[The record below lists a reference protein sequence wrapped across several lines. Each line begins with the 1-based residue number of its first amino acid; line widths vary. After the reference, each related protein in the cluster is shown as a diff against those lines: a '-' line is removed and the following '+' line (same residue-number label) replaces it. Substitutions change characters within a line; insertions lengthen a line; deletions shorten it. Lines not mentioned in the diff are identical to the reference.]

1 MIIWTASYP
10 KSGNTFVRSLLSAYL
25 FTKDG
30 NFNFEV
36 LKNISQFP
44 DITFFEKLGVDV
56 SNDDEVLKNYI
67 RAQEEINKKD
77 KKSITFLKTHST
89 LHNINNH
96 KFTNYQNTYGVIY
109 IVRDPRNVVLS
120 YANHNQ
126 MTIEQATKSLKSFR
140 VLGGVKNSKVAADRG
155 LTHVGSWSSH
165 YNVWKE
171 FKKTNRYLL
180 IKYEDLISDT
190 KGTFLKILNFIYI
203 LGKSKHVI
211 DEVKLNNVIS
221 TTSFENLQ
229 KLEKTTFF
237 HEAKK
242 INNKYVTFFK
252 YGPKNDW
259 KKSLSNE
266 IIKNIEEEFKIEM
279 KELDYL

>member
-1 MIIWTASYP
+1 MIIWLASYP
-10 KSGNTFVRSLLSAYL
+10 KSGNTMVRSLLSAYL

-30 NFNFEV
+30 NFNFET
-36 LKNISQFP
+36 LKNISLFP
-44 DITFFEKLGVDV
+44 DLTFFEKLGVDV
-56 SNDDEVLKNYI
+56 SKDDEVLKNYI
-67 RAQEEINKKD
+67 RAQEEINKKN

-89 LHNINNH
+89 LHSINNH
-96 KFTNYQNTYGVIY
+96 KFTNYQNTYGAIY
-109 IVRDPRNVVLS
+109 IVRDPRSVVLS

-126 MTIEQATKSLKSFR
+126 IKIEQAAKALKSFK
-140 VLGGVKNSKVAADRG
+140 VLGGVKNSNIAADRG

-171 FKKTNRYLL
+171 FQKTNRYLL
-180 IKYEDLISDT
+180 IKYEDLVTDT
-190 KGTFLKILNFIYI
+190 KKTFLKILNFIYI
-203 LGKSKHVI
+203 LGNAKHVV
-211 DEVKLNNVIS
+211 DQDKLNNAIN

-237 HEAKK
+237 DEAKK

-259 KKSLSNE
+259 KKNLSNE
-266 IIKNIEEEFKIEM
+266 VIGNIETEFKTEM
-279 KELDYL
+279 KELGYL

>member
-126 MTIEQATKSLKSFR
+126 MTIEQAAKSLKSFR

-203 LGKSKHVI
+203 LGKAKHVI

>member
-1 MIIWTASYP
+1 MIIWLASYP

-30 NFNFEV
+30 NFNFES

-44 DITFFEKLGVDV
+44 DITFFKKLGVDIKK
-56 SNDDEVLKNYI
+56 DDEVLKNYI
-67 RAQEEINKKD
+67 RAQEEINKTNKD
-77 KKSITFLKTHST
+77 AITFLKTHST
-89 LHNINNH
+89 LHSINNH

-109 IVRDPRNVVLS
+109 IVRDPRNIVLS

-126 MTIEQATKSLKSFR
+126 ITIEQAVKSLKSFR
-140 VLGGVKNSKVAADRG
+140 VLGGVKGSNIAADRG
-155 LTHVGSWSSH
+155 LTHLGSWSSH

-180 IKYEDLISDT
+180 IKYEDLILDT
-190 KGTFLKILNFIYI
+190 KETFLKILNFIYI
-203 LGKSKHVI
+203 LGDAKHTV
-211 DEVKLNNVIS
+211 DQNKLINTIN

-237 HEAKK
+237 EEAKK
-242 INNKYVTFFK
+242 INNRYVTFFK
-252 YGPKNDW
+252 YGPQNNW
-259 KKSLSNE
+259 KKNLPHE
-266 IIKNIEEEFKIEM
+266 LAKDIEKEFKTEM
-279 KELDYL
+279 EELGYL

>member
-1 MIIWTASYP
+1 MIIWLASYP
-10 KSGNTFVRSLLSAYL
+10 KSGNTMVRSLLSAYL

-30 NFNFEV
+30 NFNFET
-36 LKNISQFP
+36 LKNISVFP
-44 DITFFEKLGVDV
+44 DLTFFEKLGVDV
-56 SNDDEVLKNYI
+56 SKDDEVLKNYI
-67 RAQEEINKKD
+67 RAQEEINKKNN
-77 KKSITFLKTHST
+77 KAITFLKTHST
-89 LHNINNH
+89 LHNVNNH
-96 KFTNYQNTYGVIY
+96 KFTNYQNTYGAIY

-126 MTIEQATKSLKSFR
+126 ITIEQAAKALKSFR
-140 VLGGVKNSKVAADRG
+140 ILGGVKNSNIAADRG

-171 FKKTNRYLL
+171 LKKTNRYLL

-190 KGTFLKILNFIYI
+190 KKTFLKILNFIYI
-203 LGKSKHVI
+203 LGNAKHVV
-211 DEVKLNNVIS
+211 DQDKLNNAIN

-237 HEAKK
+237 DEAKQ

-259 KKSLSNE
+259 KKNLSNE
-266 IIKNIEEEFKIEM
+266 VIKNIEDEFRTEM
-279 KELDYL
+279 KELGYL

>member
-1 MIIWTASYP
+1 MIIWLASYP
-10 KSGNTFVRSLLSAYL
+10 KSGNTMVRSLLSAYL

-30 NFNFEV
+30 NFNFET
-36 LKNISQFP
+36 LKNISLFP
-44 DITFFEKLGVDV
+44 DLTFFEKLGVDV
-56 SNDDEVLKNYI
+56 SKDDEVLKNYI
-67 RAQEEINKKD
+67 RAQEEINKKN

-89 LHNINNH
+89 LHSINNH
-96 KFTNYQNTYGVIY
+96 KFTNYQNTYGAIY
-109 IVRDPRNVVLS
+109 IVRDPRSVVLS

-126 MTIEQATKSLKSFR
+126 ITIEQAAKALKSFK
-140 VLGGVKNSKVAADRG
+140 VLGGVKNSNIAADRG

-171 FKKTNRYLL
+171 FQKTNRYLL
-180 IKYEDLISDT
+180 IKYEDLVTDT
-190 KGTFLKILNFIYI
+190 KKTFLKILNFIYI
-203 LGKSKHVI
+203 LGNAKHVV
-211 DEVKLNNVIS
+211 DQDKLNNAIN

-237 HEAKK
+237 DEAKQ

-259 KKSLSNE
+259 KKNLSNE
-266 IIKNIEEEFKIEM
+266 VIGNIETEFKTEM
-279 KELDYL
+279 KELGYL

>member
-1 MIIWTASYP
+1 MIIWLSSYP
-10 KSGNTFVRSLLSAYL
+10 KSGNTLVRSLLSAYL

-30 NFNFEV
+30 KFNFES
-36 LKNISQFP
+36 LKNISLFP
-44 DITFFEKLGVDV
+44 DITFFEKLGVNV
-56 SNDDEVLKNYI
+56 ENEDEILKNYI
-67 RAQEEINKKD
+67 HAQEKINEIN

-89 LHNINNH
+89 LHSINNH
-96 KFTNYQNTYGVIY
+96 KFTNYQNTYGAIY
-109 IVRDPRNVVLS
+109 IVRDPRNVVTS

-126 MTIEQATKSLKSFR
+126 ITIEQAAEAIKSFK

-155 LTHVGSWSSH
+155 KTHVGSWSSH

-180 IKYEDLISDT
+180 VKYEDLISDT
-190 KGTFLKILNFIYI
+190 KTQFLRMLNFIYI
-203 LGKSKHVI
+203 LGNAKHTI
-211 DEVKLNNVIS
+211 DQEKLNNAIN
-221 TTSFENLQ
+221 TTKFENLQ
-229 KLEKTTFF
+229 NMEKSMPF

-259 KKSLSNE
+259 KQILSSKISQNLE
-266 IIKNIEEEFKIEM
+266 LEFSTEM
-279 KELDYL
+279 KELGYL

>member
-1 MIIWTASYP
+1 MIIWLASYP
-10 KSGNTFVRSLLSAYL
+10 KSGNTMVRSLLSAYL

-30 NFNFEV
+30 NFNFET
-36 LKNISQFP
+36 LKNISLFP
-44 DITFFEKLGVDV
+44 DLTFFEKLGVDV
-56 SNDDEVLKNYI
+56 SKDDEVLKNYI
-67 RAQEEINKKD
+67 RAQEEINKKN

-89 LHNINNH
+89 LHSINNH
-96 KFTNYQNTYGVIY
+96 KFTNYQNTYGAIY
-109 IVRDPRNVVLS
+109 IVRDPRSVVLS

-126 MTIEQATKSLKSFR
+126 ITIEQAAKALKSFK
-140 VLGGVKNSKVAADRG
+140 VLGGVKNSNIAADRG

-171 FKKTNRYLL
+171 FQKTNRYLL
-180 IKYEDLISDT
+180 IKYEDLVTDT
-190 KGTFLKILNFIYI
+190 KKTFLKILNFIYI
-203 LGKSKHVI
+203 LGNAKHVV
-211 DEVKLNNVIS
+211 DQDKLNNAIN

-237 HEAKK
+237 DEAKK

-259 KKSLSNE
+259 KKNLSNE
-266 IIKNIEEEFKIEM
+266 VIGNIETEFKTEM
-279 KELDYL
+279 KELGYL

>member
-1 MIIWTASYP
+1 MIIWLASYP
-10 KSGNTFVRSLLSAYL
+10 KSGNTMVRSLLSAYL

-30 NFNFEV
+30 NFNFET
-36 LKNISQFP
+36 LKNISLFP
-44 DITFFEKLGVDV
+44 DLTFFEKLGVDV
-56 SNDDEVLKNYI
+56 SKDDEVLKNYI
-67 RAQEEINKKD
+67 RAQEEINKKN

-89 LHNINNH
+89 LHSINNH
-96 KFTNYQNTYGVIY
+96 KFTNYLNTYGAIY
-109 IVRDPRNVVLS
+109 IVRDPRSVVLS

-126 MTIEQATKSLKSFR
+126 ITIEQAAKALKSFK
-140 VLGGVKNSKVAADRG
+140 VLGGVKNSNIAADRG

-180 IKYEDLISDT
+180 IKYEDLVTDT
-190 KGTFLKILNFIYI
+190 KKTFLKILNFIYI
-203 LGKSKHVI
+203 LGNAKHVV
-211 DEVKLNNVIS
+211 DQDKLNNAIN

-237 HEAKK
+237 DEAKQ

-259 KKSLSNE
+259 KKNLSNE
-266 IIKNIEEEFKIEM
+266 VIGNIESEFKTEM
-279 KELDYL
+279 KELGYL

>member
-1 MIIWTASYP
+1 MIIWLASYP
-10 KSGNTFVRSLLSAYL
+10 KSGNTMVRSLLSAYL

-30 NFNFEV
+30 NFNFET
-36 LKNISQFP
+36 LKNISLFP
-44 DITFFEKLGVDV
+44 DLTFFKKLGVNV

-67 RAQEEINKKD
+67 RAQDEINKKNN
-77 KKSITFLKTHST
+77 KSVTFLKTHST
-89 LHNINNH
+89 LHSINNH
-96 KFTNYQNTYGVIY
+96 KFTNYQNTYGAIY

-126 MTIEQATKSLKSFR
+126 ITIEQAAKSLKSFK
-140 VLGGVKNSKVAADRG
+140 VLGGVKNSNIAADRG
-155 LTHVGSWSSH
+155 FTHVGSWSSH

-180 IKYEDLISDT
+180 IKYEDLILDT
-190 KGTFLKILNFIYI
+190 KATFLKILNFIYI
-203 LGKSKHVI
+203 LGNAKHLVEQ
-211 DEVKLNNVIS
+211 DKLNNAIK

-237 HEAKK
+237 NEAKK

-259 KKSLSNE
+259 KKSLPAE
-266 IIKNIEEEFKIEM
+266 VIKDIEEEFKTEM
-279 KELDYL
+279 EELGYL

>member
-1 MIIWTASYP
+1 MIIWLASYP
-10 KSGNTFVRSLLSAYL
+10 KSGNTMIRSLLSAYL

-30 NFNFEV
+30 NFNFET

-56 SNDDEVLKNYI
+56 SKDDEVLKNYI
-67 RAQEEINKKD
+67 RAQEEINKKN
-77 KKSITFLKTHST
+77 KKAITFLKTHST
-89 LHNINNH
+89 LHSINNH

-126 MTIEQATKSLKSFR
+126 ITIEQAVTALKSFR
-140 VLGGVKNSKVAADRG
+140 VLGGVKNSNIAADRG

-190 KGTFLKILNFIYI
+190 KMTFLKILNFIYI
-203 LGKSKHVI
+203 LGNAKHTVNQ
-211 DEVKLNNVIS
+211 DKLNNAIK
-221 TTSFENLQ
+221 TTSFKNLQ
-229 KLEKTTFF
+229 QMEKTTFF
-237 HEAKK
+237 EEAKK
-242 INNKYVTFFK
+242 INKQYITFFK
-252 YGPKNDW
+252 YGPKNNW
-259 KKSLSNE
+259 KKNLSNE
-266 IIKNIEEEFKIEM
+266 LSKDLEKEFKTEM
-279 KELDYL
+279 KELGYI

>member
-67 RAQEEINKKD
+67 RAQEEINKKG

-89 LHNINNH
+89 LHSINNH

-126 MTIEQATKSLKSFR
+126 MTIEQAAKSLKSFR

-171 FKKTNRYLL
+171 FKKTNRYLF

>member
-10 KSGNTFVRSLLSAYL
+10 KSGNTLVRSLFSAYL

-36 LKNISQFP
+36 LKN
-44 DITFFEKLGVDV
+44 
-56 SNDDEVLKNYI
+56 YI
-67 RAQEEINKKD
+67 RAQEEINKKG

-89 LHNINNH
+89 LHSVNNH

-126 MTIEQATKSLKSFR
+126 MTIEQAAKSLKSFR

-211 DEVKLNNVIS
+211 DEVK
-221 TTSFENLQ
+221 
-229 KLEKTTFF
+229 
-237 HEAKK
+237 
-242 INNKYVTFFK
+242 
-252 YGPKNDW
+252 
-259 KKSLSNE
+259 
-266 IIKNIEEEFKIEM
+266 
-279 KELDYL
+279 